1 MCGIMKEGYLI
12 APSILAADF
21 SRLGAQIKEAEQ
33 AGADWIHID
42 VMDGHFVPNLTMGPS
57 IVKACQD
64 TTSLPLDVHLMVEE
78 PENLLPDFAQAGAD
92 VLTVHIETCPHIH
105 RTLQSIRELG
115 CMAGITLNPGTPAG
129 NIEEVLP
136 FVDLVLIMTVNPGYS
151 GQSFI
156 PEMVPKITWVR
167 DVLDEVNPEAKIE
180 VDGGLNAQ
188 TTPEA
193 VEAGAEIFV
202 AGSAVFGHPEGIR
215 AGIASIR
222 DALPQ

>member
-12 APSILAADF
+12 APSILSADF
-21 SRLGAQIKEAEQ
+21 SQLGAQIKEAEQ

-64 TTSLPLDVHLMVEE
+64 TTSLPLDVHLMVEK
-78 PENLLPDFAQAGAD
+78 PESLLPDFAQAGAD
-92 VLTVHIETCPHIH
+92 ILTVHIETCPHIH

-115 CMAGITLNPGTPAG
+115 CIAGITLNPGTPAG
-129 NIEEVLP
+129 SIEEVLP

-151 GQSFI
+151 GQTFI

-167 DVLDEVNPEAKIE
+167 NVLDEVNPEAKIE
-180 VDGGLNAQ
+180 VDGGLNVQ

-202 AGSAVFGHPEGIR
+202 AGSAVFGHPEGIQ

-222 DALPQ
+222 DALP

>member
-129 NIEEVLP
+129 SIEEVLP

-151 GQSFI
+151 GQTFI

-167 DVLDEVNPEAKIE
+167 NVLDEVNPEAKIE

-193 VEAGAEIFV
+193 VEAGTEIFV
-202 AGSAVFGHPEGIR
+202 AGSAVFGHPEGIQ

-222 DALPQ
+222 NVLPH